1 MSVLVSYPGVYVQ
14 EVPSGV
20 RTINAVGTSTA
31 MFLGR
36 TKTGVLDSPTRCFSY
51 TEFASQFSDDNSV
64 SDMARYV
71 KLFFQNGG
79 SDCYVMRIANGA
91 TAAEV
96 TLQGEDGGTNVLKL
110 TAKQVGVVGE
120 DIRAAVTFN
129 TRHPENTFNLQLF
142 RWETGSTGA
151 KTRSGFEEW
160 KNLSMDPDS
169 SLYAVSFLSQESK
182 LVNASLPGAAH
193 TAANGYSQSGRPV
206 PHDSG
211 DAATRKAVWLA
222 LVGTQAAANTDKF
235 EVSVDGNAYGAV
247 DLSGIDVNAMNP
259 ANVVSAELPAAIK
272 AAVEAVTPTGV
283 TVSVSL
289 QAGPAIDPASAL
301 GLLGNDVT
309 DMLRI
314 TSDSGGDVF
323 VRPSSSDDA
332 AVALMFGTDQ
342 GGLEVGSYAAF
353 RPAPTVIT
361 MRLSNGTTYTSL
373 AARTVDSM
381 TAISLDEQQTDKS
394 FSPVAI
400 PLSLDT
406 ATVPNAD
413 NPLFV
418 DNITGS
424 TTGNS
429 DGLRE
434 KMALIRDAVNTYQ
447 ASNTSTFF
455 WKAELWGSRL
465 VVVPTAGVDNNV
477 GSFAMGTPEFVSPAT
492 ALENVRYYSVGI
504 NGTAGTQTPA
514 ASLASDG
521 NAPVGTDYDNA
532 YIIIDREVDLF
543 NLMVLPPD
551 KEPAVSIDILWGAA
565 SIFCQAR
572 RAFLLMD
579 APAGWDGAQ
588 TAANNIAGLRIGLVK
603 DHSAIF
609 FPRMVINENGL
620 QVNVGASGA
629 MAGLMARIDGSRGV
643 WKAAAG
649 TEADVRGVVG
659 IEHAFSDSENG
670 ILNPQGIN
678 TIRSFPNGIVSWG
691 ARTMDGADDFASEWK
706 YTPVRRLAL
715 MMEESLYRGLKWAVF
730 EPNDE
735 PLWAQLRLNVG
746 AFMHNL
752 FRQGAFQGSK
762 PGDAYFVK
770 CDSETTTQNDI
781 NLGIVNIWVGFAP
794 LKPAEFI
801 VLYLQQMTGQVEV

>member
-1 MSVLVSYPGVYVQ
+1 MVVSVSYPGVYVQ

-20 RTINAVGTSTA
+20 RTISAVGTSTA

-64 SDMARYV
+64 SDVARYV

-91 TAAEV
+91 TSAEV
-96 TLQGEDGGTNVLKL
+96 TLQGEDSVTNVLKL
-110 TAKQVGVVGE
+110 TARQVGVVGE
-120 DIRAAVTFN
+120 DIRAVVTYN
-129 TRHPENTFNLQLF
+129 TRHPENTFNIQLF
-142 RWETGSTGA
+142 RLESGSNGA
-151 KTRSGFEEW
+151 RLQSGFEQW

-169 SLYAVSFLSQESK
+169 SLYAVPFLSQESR

-193 TAANGYSQSGRPV
+193 PANNGYSQSGRPI
-206 PHDSG
+206 PYDSS
-211 DAATRKAVWLA
+211 DAATRKAAWLA
-222 LVGTQAAANTDKF
+222 LIGTQAVANTDKV
-235 EVSVDGNAYGAV
+235 EISVDGNAFGTV
-247 DLSGIDVNAMNP
+247 DLSSIDVNAMDP
-259 ANVVSAELPAAIK
+259 ANVSAELPAAIK

-283 TVSVSL
+283 TVSVTL

-301 GLLGNDVT
+301 GLLGNDVS
-309 DMLRI
+309 DILRI
-314 TSDSGGDVF
+314 TSDNGGDVF

-342 GGLEVGSYAAF
+342 GGLEVGAFAAY
-353 RPAPTVIT
+353 RPAPTAIT
-361 MRLSNGTTYTSL
+361 MRLSNGSTYTSL
-373 AARTVDSM
+373 AARTVGSV
-381 TAISLDEQQTDKS
+381 TSVALDELQADKS
-394 FSPVAI
+394 FAAVPI
-400 PLSLDT
+400 TLDLDT
-406 ATVPNAD
+406 ASVPNAS
-413 NPLFV
+413 NPLFM

-447 ASNTSTFF
+447 ASNTSSFF
-455 WKAELWGSRL
+455 WKAELWGARL
-465 VVVPTAGVDNNV
+465 AIVATAGDDNNV
-477 GSFAMGTPEFVSPAT
+477 GSFAIGTPDFVSAGT
-492 ALENVRYYSVGI
+492 TLENVRYYSVGI
-504 NGTAGTQTPA
+504 NGTAGTQIPA

-521 NAPVGTDYDNA
+521 NAPAGTDYDNA
-532 YIIIDREVDLF
+532 YTIIDREVDLF

-551 KEPAVSIDILWGAA
+551 KEPAVSIDTLWGAA

-579 APAGWDGAQ
+579 APASWNNAQ
-588 TAANNIAGLRIGLVK
+588 AATDNIAGLRIGLVK
-603 DHSAIF
+603 DYSAIF
-609 FPRMVINENGL
+609 FPRLVMNENGL
-620 QVNVGASGA
+620 EVNVGASGA

-649 TEADVRGVVG
+649 IEADVRGVVG
-659 IEHAFSDSENG
+659 IEQAFSDSENG

-691 ARTMDGADDFASEWK
+691 ARTMDGADDFSSEWK
-706 YTPVRRLAL
+706 YIPVRRLAL

-794 LKPAEFI
+794 LKPAEFV

>member
-1 MSVLVSYPGVYVQ
+1 MPVSVSYPGVYVQ

-20 RTINAVGTSTA
+20 RTISTVGTSTA
-31 MFLGR
+31 MFIGR
-36 TKTGVLDSPTRCFSY
+36 TKTGVLERPTRCFSY
-51 TEFASQFSDDNSV
+51 TEFVSHFADNNSV

-91 TAAEV
+91 TSAEV
-96 TLQGEDGGTNVLKL
+96 TFKGEDNTTNVLKQ

-120 DIRAAVTFN
+120 DIRVAVTYN
-129 TRHPENTFNLQLF
+129 TRHPENTFNMQIF
-142 RWETGSTGA
+142 RWQTSSTGA
-151 KTRSGFEEW
+151 KIQSGFEEW
-160 KNLSMDPDS
+160 KNLSMDPNS

-193 TAANGYSQSGRPV
+193 TASNGYSQSGRPV
-206 PHDSG
+206 PYDSG
-211 DAATRKAVWLA
+211 DAGTRKTAWQTLI
-222 LVGTQAAANTDKF
+222 GTQATDDTDKF
-235 EVSVDGNAYGAV
+235 EISVDGNPYASV
-247 DLSGIDVNAMNP
+247 DLSAIDVNTMDAGDVP
-259 ANVVSAELPAAIK
+259 TDLPGAIK
-272 AAVEAVTPTGV
+272 AAIETVTPAGV
-283 TVSVSL
+283 TVTVSL
-289 QAGPAIDPASAL
+289 QAGPAIDAASAL
-301 GLLGNDVT
+301 GLLGNDST
-309 DMLRI
+309 DQLRI
-314 TSDSGGDVF
+314 TSDNGGDVF
-323 VRPSSSDDA
+323 IRPSSSDDL

-342 GGLEVGSYAAF
+342 GGLEVGAYAAF
-353 RPAPTVIT
+353 RPAPTAIT
-361 MRLSNGTTYTSL
+361 VRLINATTYTDL
-373 AARTVDSM
+373 AARTVGSI
-381 TAISLDEQQTDKS
+381 TSISLDEQQPDLS

-400 PLSLDT
+400 ALSLDT
-406 ATVPNAD
+406 ATTPNAS

-424 TTGNS
+424 KTGNF

-434 KMALIRDAVNTYQ
+434 KLALIRDAVNTYQ

-455 WKAELWGSRL
+455 WKAELWGARMAI
-465 VVVPTAGVDNNV
+465 VPAFGDDNNI
-477 GSFAMGTPEFVSPAT
+477 GTFAMGSPDFVSAAT

-504 NGTAGTQTPA
+504 NGTAGTQIA
-514 ASLASDG
+514 AGSIASDG
-521 NAPVGTDYDNA
+521 NASLGSDYDNA
-532 YIIIDREVDLF
+532 YTIIDREVDIF

-551 KEPAVSIDILWGAA
+551 KAPAVSMDSLWGAA
-565 SIFCQAR
+565 SVFCQAR

-579 APAGWDGAQ
+579 APASWDGAQ
-588 TAANNIAGLRIGLVK
+588 TATNNIANLRTGLVK
-603 DHSAIF
+603 DYSAIF
-609 FPRMVINENGL
+609 YPRLVINEDGME
-620 QVNVGASGA
+620 VNVGATGA

-649 TEADVRGVVG
+649 IEADVRGVVG

-670 ILNPQGIN
+670 ILNPKGIN

-691 ARTMDGADDFASEWK
+691 ARTMDGDDDFASEWK
-706 YTPVRRLAL
+706 YIPVRRLAL

-735 PLWAQLRLNVG
+735 PLWAQVRLNVG

-752 FRQGAFQGSK
+752 FRQAAFKGSK
-762 PGDAYFVK
+762 PSDAYFVK
-770 CDSETTTQNDI
+770 CDAETTTQNDI

>member
-1 MSVLVSYPGVYVQ
+1 MVVSVSYPGVYVQ

-36 TKTGVLDSPTRCFSY
+36 TKSGVLDNPTRCFSY

-91 TAAEV
+91 TLAEV
-96 TLQGEDGGTNVLKL
+96 TLQGEDGVTSVLTL

-120 DIRAAVTFN
+120 DIRVAVTYN
-129 TRHPENTFNLQLF
+129 TRHPENTFNIQIF
-142 RWETGSTGA
+142 RWKTSSTGA
-151 KTRSGFEEW
+151 KTQSDFEEW
-160 KNLSMDPDS
+160 RNLSMNPNS

-182 LVNASLPGAAH
+182 LVNASLPAGAH
-193 TAANGYSQSGRPV
+193 TATNGYSQSGRAV
-206 PHDSG
+206 TYDSTV
-211 DAATRKAVWLA
+211 ANSQKTEWQA
-222 LVGTQAAANTDKF
+222 LVGTSAAASTDIF
-235 EVSVDGNAYGAV
+235 EVSVDSNAYV
-247 DLSGIDVNAMNP
+247 SVNLSTIDVSAMGD
-259 ANVVSAELPAAIK
+259 ATVGSELATAIK
-272 AAVEAVTPTGV
+272 AAIDAELPTGV
-283 TVSVSL
+283 TVTVSMET
-289 QAGPAIDPASAL
+289 GPAIAVGSDLAPHDSS
-301 GLLGNDVT
+301 DI
-309 DMLRI
+309 LRI
-314 TSDSGGDVF
+314 TSDNGGDVF
-323 VRPSSSDDA
+323 IRPSASNDL
-332 AVALMFGTDQ
+332 AVALMLGTEQ
-342 GGLEVGSYAAF
+342 GGLELGSYAAF
-353 RPAPTVIT
+353 RPAPTVIGI
-361 MRLSNGTTYTSL
+361 RLTNGTTYTSL
-373 AARTVDSM
+373 ASRTVGSVVS
-381 TAISLDEQQTDKS
+381 ISLDEQQADKS
-394 FSPVAI
+394 FATTAI
-400 PLSLDT
+400 ALSLDT
-406 ATVPNAD
+406 ATVPNAS
-413 NPLFV
+413 NPLFL

-424 TTGNS
+424 KTGNS

-447 ASNTSTFF
+447 ASHTSTFF

-465 VVVPTAGVDNNV
+465 VVVPTAGNDNNV
-477 GSFAMGTPEFVSPAT
+477 GSFAMGTPDFVSAAT

-504 NGTAGTQTPA
+504 NGTAGTQIPA
-514 ASLASDG
+514 ASLTTDG

-532 YIIIDREVDLF
+532 YTIIDREVDLF

-551 KEPAVSIDILWGAA
+551 KEPAVSIDTLWGAA
-565 SIFCQAR
+565 SIFCQSR
-572 RAFLLMD
+572 RALLLMD
-579 APAGWDGAQ
+579 APASWDSAQ
-588 TAANNIAGLRIGLVK
+588 TATNNIAGLRIGLVK

-609 FPRMVINENGL
+609 FPRLVINENGL

-649 TEADVRGVVG
+649 TEADVRGIVG
-659 IEHAFSDSENG
+659 IERAFSDSENG

-706 YTPVRRLAL
+706 YLPVRRLAL

-752 FRQGAFQGSK
+752 FRQGAFQGAK
-762 PGDAYFVK
+762 PRDAYFVK

-794 LKPAEFI
+794 LKPAEFV
-801 VLYLQQMTGQVEV
+801 VLYLQQITGQVEV